1 MWISD
6 DGRYLYQAY
15 GLAGVVGV
23 YAIDGAELTLL
34 QETRGDLPLNNI
46 QGIVSVGIIGELSA
60 TDDLITDVESL
71 QLNLFPS
78 PSAGDELNVEFIL
91 DEVSDYEISV
101 FDIRGQVI
109 SEGQIKGQGVTGENL
124 LTIDDLS
131 LESGFYLLQLNLEQ
145 GSVTKKFV
153 VQK

>member
-1 MWISD
+1 M
-6 DGRYLYQAY
+6 
-15 GLAGVVGV
+15 
-23 YAIDGAELTLL
+23 
-34 QETRGDLPLNNI
+34 
-46 QGIVSVGIIGELSA
+46 
-60 TDDLITDVESL
+60 
-71 QLNLFPS
+71 
-78 PSAGDELNVEFIL
+78 NVEFIL